1 MRNFILPIFLLAV
14 ATCSGV
20 ATAQQRVLES
30 GTYVVRNLTTGAVG
44 HETWHIEGVV
54 DVEYDPD
61 YRTRKL
67 FLIPPYKP
75 TATLQEEAFDRRTV
89 TKGDVS
95 CRITWW
101 VHPSMMSH
109 GDRTFGHVLVKNR
122 NSNIPDKS
130 YPIFYEV
137 TKVGHLLLRL
147 TSKTFL
153 ENGIVIVLEETY
165 TRTTYHLPVS
175 IVQRTLDPL
184 EKVLEEIRLEK
195 Q

>member
-1 MRNFILPIFLLAV
+1 MRNFILPIFLLAI
-14 ATCSGV
+14 AFCSDT
-20 ATAQQRVLES
+20 AMAQQKVRES
-30 GTYVVRNLTTGAVG
+30 GTYIVRYMTAGVVGT
-44 HETWHIEGVV
+44 ETWHIEGVV

-61 YRTRKL
+61 YKTRRL
-67 FLIPPYKP
+67 LILPSHKP
-75 TATLQEEAFDRRTV
+75 TVTLQEEAFDRRTV

-95 CRITWW
+95 YRITWW

-137 TKVGHLLLRL
+137 TKVGHLLLCL

-175 IVQRTLDPL
+175 IVQRTLDTL